1 MSGKSGMWRWVPVF
15 WLLAIVGLLAAG
27 FTSHGLRQLFTEA
40 VGIVTPE
47 SVLVTLPAQA
57 VAILLCA
64 AALRVLG
71 PGVSLLG
78 CLGAR
83 LMRDAGYNL
92 LVFLPGLGELIGAR
106 ALVLA
111 GGRSRSAVAATAL
124 DRIAEASAQI
134 PFIVIAALVLLYHW
148 GASPEAIAEALTSL
162 QAIAAIVAAGFV
174 LALALR
180 KLMRAREGPAGRLAA
195 WIREELRLVS
205 EEFHRQKGGFPA
217 ATGLHFLGWL
227 LSGVQIWLAARAF
240 GLHPSLVEAIVL
252 EAAASAGR
260 TILFFI
266 PAGLAA
272 QEAAL
277 VAAGLVFGITAP
289 QSLALGLVLRLRD
302 VIFGLPLL
310 FWPALEF
317 RHGRKAGEG
326 SVQ

>member
-1 MSGKSGMWRWVPVF
+1 MSGKSGMRRWVPVL
-15 WLLAIVGLLAAG
+15 WLLAIVGLLGAG
-27 FTSHGLRQLFTEA
+27 FTSHELRQLLAEA

-57 VAILLCA
+57 AAILLCA

-124 DRIAEASAQI
+124 DRIAEASAQV
-134 PFIVIAALVLLYHW
+134 PFILLAAVVLLHQLD
-148 GASPEAIAEALTSL
+148 GSPGGLAEVLSSLPAIASIVL
-162 QAIAAIVAAGFV
+162 AAIV
-174 LALALR
+174 LALAGR

-227 LSGVQIWLAARAF
+227 LSGLQIWLAARAF
-240 GLHPSLVEAIVL
+240 GLHPGLVEALVL

-317 RHGRKAGEG
+317 RHGRKAGKG
-326 SVQ
+326 SAQ